1 MTKIGYARVS
11 SREQNLERQFEL
23 LERSE
28 VKKIFSDKLSGKDNN
43 RPQLKEMLNYIREDD
58 IIVVSEL
65 DRLGRNNKE
74 ITSIMNQIQD
84 KGATLEILNLPS
96 LNGIQDDNLRRLLNN
111 LIIEL
116 FKYTAENEREQ
127 ILERQKQGIELA
139 KEKGKYRGRPLAY
152 SADSANKQKRVT
164 YEKIVEMLEKDVP
177 ITQISKELDVAR
189 NTIYRIRDEVHKNE

>member
-23 LERSE
+23 LKKAE

-43 RPQLKEMLNYIREDD
+43 RPKLQELLNYIREDD

-65 DRLGRNNKE
+65 DRIGRNNKE

-116 FKYTAENEREQ
+116 FKYTAENERKQ
-127 ILERQKQGIELA
+127 IRERQRQGIELA
-139 KEKGKYRGRPLAY
+139 KEKGKYRGRPFAY
-152 SADSANKQKRVT
+152 SADSTDKQKRVT
-164 YEKIVEMLEKDVP
+164 YEKIVEMLEEDVP

>member
-1 MTKIGYARVS
+1 MTKIGYSRVS

-23 LERSE
+23 LERAE

-74 ITSIMNQIQD
+74 ITNIMNQIQD

-116 FKYTAENEREQ
+116 FKYTAENERKQ
-127 ILERQKQGIELA
+127 IRERQRQGIELA
-139 KEKGKYRGRPLAY
+139 KEKGKYKGRPLAY
-152 SADSANKQKRVT
+152 SADSTDKQKRVT

-177 ITQISKELDVAR
+177 ITRISKELDVAR
-189 NTIYRIRDEVHKNE
+189 NTIYRIRDEMRNE

>member
-1 MTKIGYARVS
+1 
-11 SREQNLERQFEL
+11 
-23 LERSE
+23 
-28 VKKIFSDKLSGKDNN
+28 
-43 RPQLKEMLNYIREDD
+43 MLNYIREDD
-58 IIVVSEL
+58 IIDVSEL

-116 FKYTAENEREQ
+116 FKYTAENERKQ
-127 ILERQKQGIELA
+127 IRERQRQGIELA
-139 KEKGKYRGRPLAY
+139 KEKGKCKGRPLAY
-152 SADSANKQKRVT
+152 RADSTDKQKRIT

-189 NTIYRIRDEVHKNE
+189 NTVYRIRDEL

>member
-23 LERSE
+23 LEKAK

-189 NTIYRIRDEVHKNE
+189 NTIYIIRDEVHKNE

>member
-11 SREQNLERQFEL
+11 SKEQNLERQFEL
-23 LERSE
+23 LERAQ
-28 VKKIFSDKLSGKDNN
+28 VTKIFLDKLSGKDNN

-58 IIVVSEL
+58 IIVAAEL

-74 ITSIMNQIQD
+74 VTSVMNQIQD

-96 LNGIQDDNLRRLLNN
+96 LSGIQNDNLRRLLNN

-116 FKYTAENEREQ
+116 FKYTAENERKQ
-127 ILERQKQGIELA
+127 IRERQRQGIELA
-139 KEKGKYRGRPLAY
+139 KEKDKYKGRPLAY
-152 SADSANKQKRVT
+152 SSDSTDKQKRLT

-177 ITQISKELDVAR
+177 ITHISKELDVAR
-189 NTIYRIRDEVHKNE
+189 NTIYRIRDEK

>member
-1 MTKIGYARVS
+1 MTRIGYARVS

-23 LERSE
+23 LELVE
-28 VKKIFSDKLSGKDNN
+28 VKKIFSDKLSGRDNN
-43 RPQLKEMLNYIREDD
+43 RPQLKEMLNCIREDD

-116 FKYTAENEREQ
+116 FKYTAENERKQ
-127 ILERQKQGIELA
+127 TRERQRQGIELA
-139 KEKGKYRGRPLAY
+139 KEKDKYKGRPFAY
-152 SADSANKQKRVT
+152 SADSTNKQKRIT

-189 NTIYRIRDEVHKNE
+189 NTIYRIRNEILK

>member
-1 MTKIGYARVS
+1 
-11 SREQNLERQFEL
+11 
-23 LERSE
+23 
-28 VKKIFSDKLSGKDNN
+28 
-43 RPQLKEMLNYIREDD
+43 MLNNIKEDD
-58 IIVVSEL
+58 IIVMSEL
-65 DRLGRNNKE
+65 DRLEQNNKK

-116 FKYTAENEREQ
+116 FKYTAENERKQ
-127 ILERQKQGIELA
+127 IRERQRQGIELA
-139 KEKGKYRGRPLAY
+139 KEKGKYKGRPLAY
-152 SADSANKQKRVT
+152 SADSIDKQKRIT

-189 NTIYRIRDEVHKNE
+189 NTIYRIRDEKRNE